1 MSFQIILTI
10 HVLIAIA
17 LVAIILMQQG
27 KGADAG
33 AAFGSGSAGSVFG
46 ASGAGSFL
54 YKLTR
59 GLAIVFFATSLLL
72 AYIASSDSKPE
83 HATENSIIQ
92 ESDIPALPS
101 VPAAGKSEDV
111 PELAQ

>member
-1 MSFQIILTI
+1 MTFQIILTI
-10 HVLIAIA
+10 HVLIAIG
-17 LVAIILMQQG
+17 LVAIILLQQG

-33 AAFGSGSAGSVFG
+33 AAFGGGSAGSVFG

-59 GLAIVFFATSLLL
+59 GLALGFFATSLFL

-83 HATENSIIQ
+83 ATESNSIIQ
-92 ESDIPALPS
+92 ESDIPS
-101 VPAAGKSEDV
+101 VPTNVAPQGDV
-111 PELAQ
+111 PQVETK